1 MQMDCL
7 NVESGGSKQGP
18 HASHGSLLANVSA
31 LNQVQ
36 VHLEVIFL
44 LNFFLNK
51 KLLIY

>member
-31 LNQVQ
+31 SGIYFLNVK
-36 VHLEVIFL
+36 IAI
-44 LNFFLNK
+44 NFFLNK